1 MWWGRKLAI
10 QADVDLLHALL
21 VVSFY
26 QTEATDVARLA
37 LFIHVV
43 EGSGHS
49 SEISKFGKV
58 VGRQKILLSIF

>member
-1 MWWGRKLAI
+1 M
-10 QADVDLLHALL
+10 DLLHALL